1 MNNPI
6 TIEIWGPF
14 ACWTRPDCK
23 VERLTYAVPT
33 PSGIRGVLSAI
44 YSKPAEFYWQIERIE
59 VLNPIRYISFKCN
72 EVKTKA
78 GRNTILVEED
88 RTQRQTVALQDVRY
102 RITASIIKR
111 EDFGGTEAQLL
122 EQFRRRVEGGKCYFQ
137 PSMGL
142 RQFPAYF
149 EWGSSGDKPI
159 ELDLDLGWMVYDV
172 FDLHKWKITK
182 KAEPAVSLFHAQ
194 LTLGVLDVP
203 PYDSELVLKGGA
215 QDAQ

>member
-6 TIEIWGPF
+6 TIEVWGPF

-59 VLNPIRYISFKCN
+59 VLEPIRYISFKCN

-78 GRNTILVEED
+78 GRNTIIVEED

-102 RITASIIKR
+102 RVTASIIKR
-111 EDFGGTEAQLL
+111 EGFIGTEAQLL
-122 EQFRRRVEGGKCYFQ
+122 EQFKRRVEGGKCFFQ

-142 RQFPAYF
+142 RQFPAYYQ
-149 EWGSSGDKPI
+149 WGSSGKEPI
-159 ELDLDLGWMVYDV
+159 ALDLDLGCMVYDV
-172 FDLHKWKITK
+172 FDLYKWKITK

-194 LTLGVLDVP
+194 LTQGVLDVP
-203 PYDSELVLKGGA
+203 PYDSELVLKGGV
-215 QDAQ
+215 QDA

>member
-6 TIEIWGPF
+6 TIEVWGPF

-44 YSKPAEFYWQIERIE
+44 YSKPAEFYWQIEHIE
-59 VLNPIRYISFKCN
+59 VLEPIRYISFKCN

-88 RTQRQTVALQDVRY
+88 RTQRQTVALQQVRY
-102 RITASIIKR
+102 RVTASIIKR
-111 EDFGGTEAQLL
+111 EGFGGTEAQLL
-122 EQFRRRVEGGKCYFQ
+122 EQFKRRVEGGKCYFQ

-149 EWGSSGDKPI
+149 EWGSSEKPPI
-159 ELDLDLGWMVYDV
+159 ALDLDLGCMVYDV

-182 KAEPAVSLFHAQ
+182 KAEPAVSLFQAR
-194 LTLGVLDVP
+194 LTQGVLDVP